1 MFYAQTRQHHNA
13 DSFHDLMKAFFRSYP
28 EWNTMWSDE
37 GPGKGMKVKVRE
49 KDVRVTLPFPG
60 VSAKDFEIE
69 VVGDMLSVRANRTK
83 ENTDDSKQYLCRERS
98 TESFQE
104 SVRLPVRVNGAETSA
119 KYIDGVLTLLI
130 PREGIEAQAS
140 KQIKVD

>member
-1 MFYAQTRQHHNA
+1 MYYAQTRHQHNT
-13 DSFHDLMKAFFRSYP
+13 DSFHDLMKALFRNYP
-28 EWNTMWSDE
+28 EWNTMWTDE
-37 GPGKGMKVKVRE
+37 GPGRGMKIKVRE

-60 VSAKDFEIE
+60 VSAKDFEVE
-69 VVGDMLSVRANRTK
+69 VIGDMLSIRANRTQD
-83 ENTDDSKQYLCRERS
+83 NSDDTKHYLCRERS

-104 SVRLPVRVNGAETSA
+104 SVRLPVRVNGSETSA

-130 PREGIEAQAS
+130 PRENAEARNS